1 MVKSKNVFGE
11 GINLEDC
18 ERAGNQAWEDEHARL
33 KEGDLVI
40 NSTGRGTLGRAGVVP
55 TCPPR
60 VVASV
65 DLLICRLNKQK
76 ITPHYASLFLNSPAG
91 LAQSDQF
98 QTGSSGQ
105 LHLYPQHIAQF
116 LIFLPRTKTGQ
127 IDLAWQE
134 TLAAKV
140 ETAALAKIEAR
151 EKLDAAK
158 RLVEAAVAL
167 NG

>member
-1 MVKSKNVFGE
+1 M
-11 GINLEDC
+11 
-18 ERAGNQAWEDEHARL
+18 
-33 KEGDLVI
+33 
-40 NSTGRGTLGRAGVVP
+40 
-55 TCPPR
+55 
-60 VVASV
+60 
-65 DLLICRLNKQK
+65 
-76 ITPHYASLFLNSPAG
+76 
-91 LAQSDQF
+91 
-98 QTGSSGQ
+98 
-105 LHLYPQHIAQF
+105 HLYPQHIAQF